1 MQNTTVTPSETA
13 NVCSAQNSCITVISL
28 ALALGF
34 MTICFCCAVCI
45 RLLGSEYPQQMSAF
59 IAPDP
64 VIVVVQQNKAILTSH
79 EKPSIPDEDPS

>member
-1 MQNTTVTPSETA
+1 MQNTTTTPSETA
-13 NVCSAQNSCITVISL
+13 TVCSTQNSCITVISL
-28 ALALGF
+28 ALALGM

-64 VIVVVQQNKAILTSH
+64 VVVVVQQNKAVLTSNH
-79 EKPSIPDEDPS
+79 KPPTLDEDPS